1 MRSAKRGVVYGL
13 AGVISRAALSLPVVA
28 ALCGAPA
35 ARADPLVQLSEGMT
49 TPITGARVETFD
61 DRPSARY
68 AGAGQTVIGSHPGST
83 APEGDRTAYY
93 SVKPIAAAFVAES
106 GVSYNY
112 FGLYW
117 GTIDEYNEL
126 RFLREGRLIA
136 TVTGR
141 DVLRSIA
148 ARGPASPGSLSC
160 YVNIYF
166 GTQTYT
172 RIEFRTSA
180 PSFESDNHAFANVT
194 TSEADAMK

>member
-1 MRSAKRGVVYGL
+1 
-13 AGVISRAALSLPVVA
+13 VIIRASLSLTAVA
-28 ALCGAPA
+28 ALCGLPA
-35 ARADPLVQLSEGMT
+35 AHANPLVQLSEGMT
-49 TPITGARVETFD
+49 TPIAAARVETFD
-61 DRPSARY
+61 DRQSARY
-68 AGAGQTVIGSHPGST
+68 AGAGRIVIGSHPGSV

-93 SVKPIAAAFVAES
+93 SVRPVVAAFVAEP

-126 RFLREGRLIA
+126 RFLRGDRLIA

-148 ARGPASPGSLSC
+148 SRGMARPGLLSC

-166 GTQTYT
+166 GAQTYT
-172 RIEFRTSA
+172 RVEFRTSA
-180 PSFESDNHAFANVT
+180 PAFESDNHAFANVT
-194 TSEADAMK
+194 TSEADAM